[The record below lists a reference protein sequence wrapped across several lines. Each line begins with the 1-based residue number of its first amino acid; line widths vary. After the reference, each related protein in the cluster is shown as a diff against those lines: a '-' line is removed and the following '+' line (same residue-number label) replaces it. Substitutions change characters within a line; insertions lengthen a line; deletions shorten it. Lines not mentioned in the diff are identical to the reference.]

1 LYKLFVEKGQEVKK
15 KESLLAVDP
24 IQMDHTV
31 ATTRTRTIGSITL
44 KAVSMVTKD
53 DLVLTLV

>member
-15 KESLLAVDP
+15 KESLFGVEA
-24 IQMDHTV
+24 IKMNNTV
-31 ATTRTRTIGSITL
+31 AATRTRTIGSITL
-44 KAVSMVTKD
+44 KAGSMVTKD

>member
-1 LYKLFVEKGQEVKK
+1 MYKLFVEKGQEVKK
-15 KESLLAVDP
+15 KEPLLAVEP

-31 ATTRTRTIGSITL
+31 AATRTRTIGSITL